1 MGSIC
6 TIIDH
11 ISPYVT
17 FGKALGHIV
26 ANFRDYIISPYVT
39 FGKALGHIVANLE
52 TTSSAHSVKLDKPV
66 LAVLL
71 THMDDEQLRH
81 SSITNMWVSIKQVIV
96 ISSIITRHN
105 NTVRIMNG
113 GLHADRLDNFF
124 SIAACSSSCVL
135 PCWGFMLSYKCISSF
150 FEDND
155 GSS

>member
-26 ANFRDYIISPYVT
+26 ANFRDYIIR
-39 FGKALGHIVANLE
+39 
-52 TTSSAHSVKLDKPV
+52 AHSVKLDKPV

-113 GLHADRLDNFF
+113 GLHADHLDNFF
-124 SIAACSSSCVL
+124 LALLLVALLVYCHVGDSCFHTSVFLHLLKTMMGVHRHFFLPLVLLITDSS
-135 PCWGFMLSYKCISSF
+135 KA
-150 FEDND
+150 
-155 GSS
+155 

>member
-26 ANFRDYIISPYVT
+26 ANFRDYIIR
-39 FGKALGHIVANLE
+39 
-52 TTSSAHSVKLDKPV
+52 AHSVKLDKPV

-124 SIAACSSSCVL
+124 GIAACSSSCVL
-135 PCWGFMLSYKCISSF
+135 PCWGFMLSYNCISSS